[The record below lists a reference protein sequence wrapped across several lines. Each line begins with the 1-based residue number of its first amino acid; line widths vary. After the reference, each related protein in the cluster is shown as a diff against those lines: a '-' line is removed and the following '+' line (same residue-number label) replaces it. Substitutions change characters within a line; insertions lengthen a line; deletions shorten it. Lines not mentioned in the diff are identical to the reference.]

1 MQTQGNY
8 YSRKHAR
15 HRPWMLQRTI
25 NPHGTMRA
33 MLALP
38 RVLGKALARYLST
51 PRPRA
56 QTGVASDPRKL
67 AQCLQPCD
75 VLLVEGSTRISAAIK
90 YLTQSTWSHA
100 ALYVG
105 PQLGGSDE
113 DGNPYLF
120 VEADIVQGVCKR
132 SLAHYQ
138 SYHTR
143 ICRARRLS
151 DADRIRIVDEVTGK
165 IGYQYD
171 MKNVF
176 DLARYLFPTPPVPQ
190 RWRRKLIAVGSGD
203 PTRAICSSLIAEAF
217 QNIGYPVLPIVTTA
231 LGQTERRHRQL
242 AREIFHIRH
251 HSLYAPRDFDVSPY
265 FEIVKPTLA
274 RGFDYRQIEWSP
286 SSFQPLDNA

>member
-1 MQTQGNY
+1 
-8 YSRKHAR
+8 
-15 HRPWMLQRTI
+15 ML
-25 NPHGTMRA
+25 G
-33 MLALP
+33 LP
-38 RVLGKALARYLST
+38 RLIGRLLARYLSR
-51 PRPRA
+51 PRPRT
-56 QTGVASDPRKL
+56 QVGTPPDPHKL
-67 AQCLQPCD
+67 LRSLQPCD
-75 VLLVEGSTRISAAIK
+75 VLLVEGSSRISTVIK

-100 ALYVG
+100 TLFVG

-113 DGNPYLF
+113 HGYPYLF

-143 ICRARRLS
+143 ICRSLHLG
-151 DADRIRIVDEVTGK
+151 DEDRARIVADVTAK
-165 IGYQYD
+165 IGNQYD
-171 MKNVF
+171 MKNVM

-190 RWRRKLIAVGSGD
+190 RWRRKLIALGSGD

-217 QNIGYPVLPIVTTA
+217 QNVGYPVLPVVTQEELAPDTKLQRA
-231 LGQTERRHRQL
+231 V

-274 RGFDYRQIEWSP
+274 GGFDYRSIEWS
-286 SSFQPLDNA
+286 SSRPAPLLGLP